1 MTCYNKNENVVAI
14 ENATPL
20 FNSQIISSWGV
31 CSKYFIKVH
40 ALLYAERFARRG
52 DITIPKSTA
61 IFNELKSKG
70 YLNNRNYFIGFSNA
84 MVNAYTTNYTAFS
97 KFNSLTVLQKLNVI
111 EQIDLSVSD
120 YQIYSDYNQATL
132 KFFNTQCI

>member
-1 MTCYNKNENVVAI
+1 
-14 ENATPL
+14 
-20 FNSQIISSWGV
+20 
-31 CSKYFIKVH
+31 
-40 ALLYAERFARRG
+40 
-52 DITIPKSTA
+52 
-61 IFNELKSKG
+61 
-70 YLNNRNYFIGFSNA
+70 